1 MAIFFGTASYED
13 NVEMHEAFWASHINR
28 AARSGILL
36 GAREQQ
42 QGEEEEDARA
52 RDDEHDIDGDACCW
66 RGFRCLFPPGKGWEP
81 YSVNYVSRRRSLP

>member
-1 MAIFFGTASYED
+1 
-13 NVEMHEAFWASHINR
+13 MHEAFWASHINR